1 MFNIRT
7 ADQSSKDLELKAR
20 GKNKSISGII
30 GNITKT
36 VDKDE
41 TPAKV
46 FRNNDVDDGV
56 IAFGWWLA
64 AQEEEGQT
72 SSSNSGVPIT
82 IKEFVLDRLV
92 ILYDRI
98 MQRDISVVF
107 RDGVPSC
114 KECSDSTDCAHVGFA
129 ICAEQMHRR
138 TTLE

>member
-7 ADQSSKDLELKAR
+7 TDQSSKDLELKSR
-20 GKNKSISGII
+20 GKNKSNGAII

-36 VDKDE
+36 ADKDG

-56 IAFGWWLA
+56 IAYGLWLA
-64 AQEEEGQT
+64 VQEEEKQA
-72 SSSNSGVPIT
+72 SSSDSRVPIT

-138 TTLE
+138 SALE